1 MTEEFVTPNEEEAYP
16 DYMPGYE
23 AESEAEHETILEAGP
38 ENTVGVPEMV
48 SLSGYRLSFGDWF
61 RVRFMGQ
68 DVVHERQQQVT
79 SLTRAIE
86 QYPDAPANY
95 VLRGELYQQAGMIE
109 QAEADFEAA
118 IRLADAD
125 YDAYQ
130 WGVLSQALR
139 DRALNRL
146 HKLRGA

>member
-1 MTEEFVTPNEEEAYP
+1 
-16 DYMPGYE
+16 
-23 AESEAEHETILEAGP
+23 
-38 ENTVGVPEMV
+38 MV